1 MIMVVILVD
10 KSQCVLVVNK
20 RQYINQQKSLVFN
33 LQDGLHQCCQLS
45 LSYDIEYEICY
56 EFVPP

>member
-1 MIMVVILVD
+1 MVLILVD
-10 KSQCVLVVNK
+10 TNQCVLVVNK
-20 RQYINQQKSLVFN
+20 RQYYINQQKSLVVN